1 MKDISYRG
9 FTLANSG
16 SHMLPVVI
24 FHTHEGKGKA
34 PPAADFFA
42 DVKEAKEEIDRRVDY
57 AA

>member
-9 FTLANSG
+9 FTIAASG

-24 FHTHEGKGKA
+24 FHRHAGKGKA

-42 DVKEAKEEIDRRVDY
+42 NVKEAKKEIDRRVDY
-57 AA
+57 AY